1 MYMYYINIFFVFSI
15 FGHFIE
21 NFVYTHVDSGILFGP
36 WTPIY
41 GFGVLLILLVNNIL
55 KKININKYIYPV
67 VLFIICAISLST
79 LEYLSGLL
87 IESLYGRVFWDYS
100 NQPFNIGKYTSLKM
114 CLIWGISSLALIYTL
129 IPLLKTFI
137 KKIPKFIT
145 YILVFLFIIDI
156 IVTII
161 NLGNF

>member
-1 MYMYYINIFFVFSI
+1 MYYINIFFIFSI
-15 FGHFIE
+15 IGHIIE

-41 GFGVLLILLVNNIL
+41 GFGVLIILSINNLL
-55 KKININKYIYPV
+55 KKININKYIYPFI
-67 VLFIICAISLST
+67 LFIICAISLST
-79 LEYLSGLL
+79 LEYLGGLL

-114 CLIWGISSLALIYTL
+114 GLIWGISSLTIVYILN
-129 IPLLKTFI
+129 PLLEKFI

-156 IVTII
+156 IMTII
-161 NLGNF
+161 NLGNI